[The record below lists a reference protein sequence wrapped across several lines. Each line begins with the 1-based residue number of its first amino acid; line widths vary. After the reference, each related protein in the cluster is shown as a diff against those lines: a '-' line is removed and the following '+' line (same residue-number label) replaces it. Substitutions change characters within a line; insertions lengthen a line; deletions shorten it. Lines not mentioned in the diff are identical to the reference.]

1 MESNEKSLIDL
12 VKKLSAIIKDKRKN
26 PQPNQA
32 NVEWTKIALIVPLL
46 EGLGWDKCTDI
57 TYEFGPPGSSEV
69 RLDLILKGQSRIGIE
84 TRTLFELP
92 PQNLGHPQINSGLL
106 QCKAISAPYFI
117 WTNGDYWQFFS
128 LALANAPLYQ
138 VCLSKIE
145 DDHSFLEKL
154 LIIKKDAF
162 ISHPEKFN
170 KALSEKLKEAA
181 LPHAWTAVLQDHTT
195 ELLQV
200 FRKGLQQIEVKDEA
214 ILRYLRTFKP
224 EGLKHQTRPASW
236 TPKPKN
242 WEQLIESYES
252 PYRLARWFFR
262 TSYYRK
268 LGEYLINENYKPWSK
283 DLTWKH
289 IDLPE
294 SSNVRKKVEH
304 AVVLFREWG
313 FIKESG
319 EKYCRVE
326 ECVPYLKKLLSD
338 NTSN

>member
-1 MESNEKSLIDL
+1 MDFNEKSLIEL
-12 VKKLSAIIKDKRKN
+12 VKKLNGVIKEKQKN
-26 PQPNQA
+26 PQPDQA
-32 NVEWTKIALIVPLL
+32 NVEWTKIALIVPIL
-46 EGLGWDKCTDI
+46 EALGWDKGIDI
-57 TYEFGPPGSSEV
+57 AYEFVPPGSGV
-69 RLDLILKGQSRIGIE
+69 RLDLILRGQTPIGIE
-84 TRTLFELP
+84 ARTLYEPP
-92 PQNLGHPQINSGLL
+92 PQTIEHPQIKSGLV
-106 QCKAISAPYFI
+106 QCKEINAPYFI
-117 WTNGDYWQFFS
+117 WTNGNHWQFFS
-128 LALANAPLYQ
+128 LALANAPFYQ
-138 VCLSKIE
+138 VCLSEIE
-145 DDHSFLEKL
+145 DDHSLLERL
-154 LIIKKDAF
+154 LVIKKDTF

-170 KALSEKLKEAA
+170 KALSENLKEAA
-181 LPHAWTAVLQDHTT
+181 LPHAWTTVLQDHTK
-195 ELLQV
+195 ELLEV

-224 EGLKHQTRPASW
+224 EGLKHQTRPANW

-268 LGEYLINENYKPWSK
+268 LGEYLINQNYKPWPK

-289 IDLPE
+289 VGLPE
-294 SSNVRKKVEH
+294 GSNEKKVGH

-313 FIKESG
+313 FIKETG